1 MAKEV
6 VEQTITKTV
15 TKRKTPKKRKPAQQK
30 IFVAKRKPSQQ
41 NSISSRAGKIDKA
54 IIENFVSL
62 QKVMTNLSVKFNDL
76 SDKISKLL
84 DVFEISAKS
93 LAEKDFKDFVKVND
107 EEILE
112 KLDNLLEQNKVIA
125 KGLIMIHEKGSGGR
139 PTHSKERVIEYK
151 PIAHSANSQMSQRKQ
166 IIEEEFEEA
175 PPESPSATQPVFS
188 DIGEY
193 TKSIAPPKEV

>member
-15 TKRKTPKKRKPAQQK
+15 TKRKTPKRRKAVQQNK
-30 IFVAKRKPSQQ
+30 SVAKRKPNQQ
-41 NSISSRAGKIDKA
+41 NPSSSRASKIDKA
-54 IIENFVSL
+54 IVENFVSL

-112 KLDNLLEQNKVIA
+112 KLDSLLEQNKVIA
-125 KGLIMIHEKGSGGR
+125 KGLIMIHEKGSGVR
-139 PTHSKERVIEYK
+139 PISHSKERVIEYK
-151 PIAHSANSQMSQRKQ
+151 PTAHSTNSQMSQKK

-175 PPESPSATQPVFS
+175 PPEPPSATQSVFS
-188 DIGEY
+188 DMGEY

>member
-15 TKRKTPKKRKPAQQK
+15 TKRKTPKRRKAVQQNK
-30 IFVAKRKPSQQ
+30 SVAKIKPNQQ
-41 NSISSRAGKIDKA
+41 NSSSRASKIDKA
-54 IIENFVSL
+54 IVENFVSL

-76 SDKISKLL
+76 SDNISKLL

-112 KLDNLLEQNKVIA
+112 KLDRLLEQNKVIA
-125 KGLIMIHEKGSGGR
+125 KGLFMIHEKDSGVR
-139 PTHSKERVIEYK
+139 
-151 PIAHSANSQMSQRKQ
+151 Q
-166 IIEEEFEEA
+166 IIEEEFEET
-175 PPESPSATQPVFS
+175 PPEPPSAEQPGFS
-188 DIGEY
+188 DMGEY

>member
-15 TKRKTPKKRKPAQQK
+15 TKRKTPKRRKAVQQNK
-30 IFVAKRKPSQQ
+30 SVAKIKPNQQ
-41 NSISSRAGKIDKA
+41 NSSSRASKIDKA
-54 IIENFVSL
+54 IVENFVSL

-112 KLDNLLEQNKVIA
+112 KLDSLLEQNKVIA
-125 KGLIMIHEKGSGGR
+125 KGLIMIHEKGSGVR
-139 PTHSKERVIEYK
+139 PISHSKERVIEYK
-151 PIAHSANSQMSQRKQ
+151 PTAHSTNSQMSQKK

-175 PPESPSATQPVFS
+175 PPEPPSATQSVFS
-188 DIGEY
+188 DMGEY